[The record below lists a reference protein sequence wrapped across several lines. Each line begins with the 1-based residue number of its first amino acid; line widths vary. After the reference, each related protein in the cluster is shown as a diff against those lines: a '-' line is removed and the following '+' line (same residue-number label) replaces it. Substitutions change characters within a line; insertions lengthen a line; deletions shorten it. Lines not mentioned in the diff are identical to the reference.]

1 MDQKTV
7 GLFAR
12 GEDTSKLLLN
22 KIVKQRISDKAL
34 DEKKK
39 PTENG
44 TKLFDLPPECLEKI
58 ASYMDARAKLNM
70 LYSNKRVYSKLVGC
84 AFFWKHL
91 CELERLDKLR
101 SLSNEEV
108 NKDDEGRLAWSGE
121 LLHGNE
127 ISDEATKWQKT
138 YQRGVQ
144 MRRNLVEGRYEMWRL
159 FMTDKDNLPVKKMT
173 LDTQPEDLEILH
185 NLSPYNDQG
194 RRVRVN
200 RYWNEEFLVVMQ
212 YDIKNSFHDIFV
224 WKWQECQK
232 PVFLYSHNLLPTYPR
247 SFFPTSF
254 FMHKNYFVLM
264 PDTGFS
270 YDKTFTSMVRVHDL
284 SDGFKLVGKFD
295 FDEDSKMRRHKSV
308 QQGSNETAHLH
319 KLGDKAVALCR
330 TPDLTVLIFSLPD
343 CKLEKS
349 FKLKDHLQ
357 SSYEHL
363 ELDQRFMMKDNTMM
377 FLFHDP
383 DFFHHLFVPT
393 ENPEEKYG
401 RLLHLDFDAYIQKK
415 GEVKLKED
423 QKFDLNLDFIEKIS
437 LDSKTQMTCILSS
450 GKIVVKDLSASSTKD
465 LLSIEATEPL
475 QETYDEESDTEV
487 DSDGPSLSCGPG
499 GDLIIAFRHFVSG
512 RKVHA
517 YNKAGALL
525 YEIKVDDP
533 IYELETRPG
542 FLSVDLDGKL
552 TDEVKPTDV
561 TSFVFAGNF
570 LVAADQYKVV
580 IFNSK
585 SGEYIRT
592 IVLPPHYNTQEDSV
606 EDADRFC
613 WKGHTDFAFSEDGI
627 IVIHSQRNFPIAAD
641 VLLFW

>member
-1 MDQKTV
+1 MEHQTV

-12 GEDTSKLLLN
+12 GEENSKLLLN
-22 KIVKQRISDKAL
+22 KIVKQRISEKAQ

-39 PTENG
+39 LVEND
-44 TKLFDLPPECLEKI
+44 TKLNDLPPDCLEKI
-58 ASYMDARAKLNM
+58 ASYLDVRAKLNM
-70 LYSNKRVYSKLVGC
+70 LYSNKRVYSKLVAC

-91 CELERLDKLR
+91 CQLERLDKLR
-101 SLSNEEV
+101 SLSNEDV
-108 NKDDEGRLAWSGE
+108 NKDDEDRLAWSGE
-121 LLHGNE
+121 LLHSNE
-127 ISDEATKWQKT
+127 TSDEATRWQKI

-144 MRRNLVEGRYEMWRL
+144 MRRNLTEGRYEMWRL
-159 FMTDKDNLPVKKMT
+159 FMTDQDNLPVKKMSK
-173 LDTQPEDLEILH
+173 DTQPEDLEILH

-212 YDIKNSFHDIFV
+212 YDIMKSFHDIFV
-224 WKWQECQK
+224 WRWQECQK
-232 PVFLYSHNLLPTYPR
+232 PVFLYSHNLLPSYP
-247 SFFPTSF
+247 SSLFPTSF
-254 FMHKNYFVLM
+254 FMHKNFFVLM

-270 YDKTFTSMVRVHDL
+270 YDKNKFTSMVRVHDL

-295 FDEDSKMRRHKSV
+295 FDEDSGMRRHKSV
-308 QQGSNETAHLH
+308 MQGSNETAHLH
-319 KLGDKAVALCR
+319 RLGDKAVALCR
-330 TPDLTVLIFSLPD
+330 TPDLTVLIFSIPD

-349 FKLKDHLQ
+349 FKIKDHLK

-377 FLFHDP
+377 FMFHDP
-383 DFFHHLFVPT
+383 DFFHHLFIPT

-401 RLLHLDFDAYIQKK
+401 RLLSLDFDAYVQNKEDI
-415 GEVKLKED
+415 KLRED
-423 QKFDLNLDFIEKIS
+423 QKFDVNTDFIEKIS
-437 LDSKTQMTCILSS
+437 LDSKTQLTCILSS
-450 GKIVVKDLSASSTKD
+450 GKIVVKDLGAATSKD
-465 LLSIEATEPL
+465 LLSIEVTEPL
-475 QETYDEESDTEV
+475 QETYDEEADTEV

-512 RKVHA
+512 RKIHA
-517 YNKAGALL
+517 YNKAGSLL
-525 YEIKVDDP
+525 YEINVDDP
-533 IYELETRPG
+533 MYELETRPG
-542 FLSVDLDGKL
+542 FLSVDLDG
-552 TDEVKPTDV
+552 
-561 TSFVFAGNF
+561 NF
-570 LVAADQYKVV
+570 LVAADQSKVV

-585 SGEYIRT
+585 SGAYVRT
-592 IVLPPHYNTQEDSV
+592 IVLPPHYNTQADEE